1 MTSRAF
7 PEILPLDVGTFTF
20 PADEPY
26 AGELGVVV
34 AYAIRRREGVLLFDT
49 GFGFGNAFLDERYH
63 PQGPLMRDV
72 LGEGGIRVNGIDLIA
87 NCHLHPDHAG
97 QNVSFPHIPIHVQ
110 RAELAAAR
118 AGDYT
123 ILEWV
128 DGPNVD
134 YVEADGDHDL
144 VPGIRV
150 VATPGHSSDSL
161 SFHLPAEHAVLTG
174 DTILGRG
181 TTVVAHPDGRLG
193 EYLDSLQRLRNLC
206 EHAGATT
213 ILPGHGPV
221 LGDALS
227 VLDYYIA
234 HRAERLAQV
243 EAAVAAGARTAR
255 EVVEMVYVDVD
266 QSLWGAAELSVRAQ
280 LDYLDER
287 D

>member
-7 PEILPLDVGTFTF
+7 PEIIPLDVGTFTF

-72 LGEGGIRVNGIDLIA
+72 LGEAGIRVNGIDLIA

-123 ILEWV
+123 IREWV

-134 YVEADGDHDL
+134 YVEADGDHEL
-144 VPGIRV
+144 VPGIRIL
-150 VATPGHSSDSL
+150 ATPGHSPGHQSL
-161 SFHLPAEHAVLTG
+161 VIDQRGGPVVLTG
-174 DTILGRG
+174 QAIYGRDEW
-181 TTVVAHPDGRLG
+181 TQSPGREGRSSARLP
-193 EYLDSLQRLRNLC
+193 EAYERSVRRLRELD
-206 EHAGATT
+206 
-213 ILPGHGPV
+213 PV
-221 LGDALS
+221 R
-227 VLDYYIA
+227 VLFA
-234 HRAERLAQV
+234 HDRRPWSR
-243 EAAVAAGARTAR
+243 G
-255 EVVEMVYVDVD
+255 
-266 QSLWGAAELSVRAQ
+266 G
-280 LDYLDER
+280 
-287 D
+287 